1 MRLTC
6 PACQSGVTVPDSE
19 SGKEVTCPNCKAT
32 FPAPELMTTYSVA
45 DPSELFPQPPKPEP
59 KPEPVAEPAMEIK
72 PETAPA
78 PVPAT
83 PPPVSVPE
91 FGEPARDTSP
101 ELPKS
106 PVSKLPSEYQHL
118 FSFGIQHRVVVWVP
132 AVCMTLAFFLTFF
145 NWVGLFPGGRT
156 AYSQN
161 AWQAMAANFSSD
173 PVCEQV
179 LKMESTINKQIRTSW
194 FLVFYLLALFPAV
207 VLTWFG
213 HVVTRYGLLKKMP
226 SLVREMWH
234 LRTQVLVGLTAVT
247 LALLLLQ
254 SWVGFGLTNGL
265 KRGVEAE
272 FGKRLEEAANN
283 SVELEKVRVEMDVK
297 LHNYHV
303 ETTFWLRLALYAHI
317 LAVLSIAIE
326 NWLVSRGDQPAP
338 RVAVMW

>member
-6 PACQSGVTVPDSE
+6 PACQSGVTVPDAE
-19 SGKEVTCPNCKAT
+19 SGKEVTCPSCKAT
-32 FPAPELMTTYSVA
+32 FTAPELMTTYSVS
-45 DPSELFPQPPKPEP
+45 DTSELFPQPPKPEP
-59 KPEPVAEPAMEIK
+59 KPEPVAEPALEVR
-72 PETAPA
+72 PDPAAATAS
-78 PVPAT
+78 
-83 PPPVSVPE
+83 PPPLPMPE
-91 FGEPARDTSP
+91 AGEPAREGPP
-101 ELPKS
+101 ELPK
-106 PVSKLPSEYQHL
+106 PAAKLPGEYERL

-179 LKMESTINKQIRTSW
+179 LKMESTINAQIRTSW
-194 FLVFYLLALFPAV
+194 FLVLYLFALFPAV

-213 HVVTRYGLLKKMP
+213 HVVTRYDLLKKMP
-226 SLVREMWH
+226 YFVRDVWH
-234 LRTQVLVGLTAVT
+234 LRTQVLVGLTAFT

-254 SWVGFGLTNGL
+254 GWVGFGLTNGL

-272 FGKRLEEAANN
+272 FAQRLEEAANN

-297 LHNYHV
+297 LHNYHA
-303 ETTFWLRLALYAHI
+303 ETTFWLRLAYYAHL
-317 LAVLSIAIE
+317 LAVLSIAVE
-326 NWLVSRGDQPAP
+326 NWLVSRNGEPAP